1 MNNNKT
7 LNRKKTFL
15 IVWVLLLLGA
25 VFLLN
30 RYFNGK
36 TEVEYQKYLVIGK
49 ENVFVVY
56 DEKISLKIPQD
67 TYIGN
72 DKKVGDYLKEKNYS
86 ELFQV
91 IKSIF
96 PEELEGYVVP
106 RRNVDVAT
114 EYSINIPL
122 IKNGDKNYILTSELN
137 KVFIKLYYG
146 EVSDEGAGKILIDVL
161 NATGRAGYSRKI
173 GDAIQKELGYKFNP
187 ATYEEESEYSYIVNN
202 SLDPKQL
209 EKLVMT
215 VDAKYIRIK
224 EKSNLPTPANAVV
237 ILGKETDGVL
247 KIDILRND
255 EADKEKT
262 ALLQKEGYTNLK
274 SLMTKEKI
282 ESSYIEYKAEDYYIA
297 YKISKLL
304 GIESLV
310 ESKDINDK
318 IKVYLK

>member
-1 MNNNKT
+1 MTKKT

-36 TEVEYQKYLVIGK
+36 TDVQYTKYLVIGK

-67 TYIGN
+67 TYVGN
-72 DKKVGDYLKEKNYS
+72 DKKVEDYLKEKDYS

-91 IKSIF
+91 VKSIF

-106 RRNVDVAT
+106 KRNLDVAT

-122 IKNGDKNYILTSELN
+122 MKNGDRNYILTSELN

-146 EVSDEGAGKILIDVL
+146 DVSNENTGNTMIDVR
-161 NATGRAGYSRKI
+161 NATGKAGYSRKI
-173 GDAIQKELGYKFNP
+173 GEKIQKELGYKINP

-209 EKLVMT
+209 QDLVMAT
-215 VDAKYIRIK
+215 DAKYIRIK
-224 EKSNLPTPANAVV
+224 EKSKLPTPANAVV
-237 ILGKETDGVL
+237 ILGKEAEGVL
-247 KIDILRND
+247 GIDILKNT

-262 ALLQKEGYTNLK
+262 EILKKSGYTNLK
-274 SLMTKEKI
+274 SITTKENI

-297 YKISKLL
+297 YKISKIL
-304 GIESLV
+304 GIDSLV

-318 IKVYLK
+318 IKVYIK

>member
-15 IVWVLLLLGA
+15 IIWVLLLLGA

-36 TEVEYQKYLVIGK
+36 TEVEYQRYLVIGK

-67 TYIGN
+67 IYVGN
-72 DKKVGDYLKEKNYS
+72 DKKVEDYLKEKNYS

-106 RRNVDVAT
+106 KRNLDVAT
-114 EYSINIPL
+114 EYSVNIPV

-161 NATGRAGYSRKI
+161 NAAGKAGYSRKT
-173 GDAIQKELGYKFNP
+173 GEKIQKELGYNYNP
-187 ATYEEESEYSYIVNN
+187 ATYEEESVYSYIVNN

-209 EKLVMT
+209 QNLVMAT
-215 VDAKYIRIK
+215 NAKYIRIK
-224 EKSNLPTPANAVV
+224 EKSKLPTPANAVV
-237 ILGKETDGVL
+237 ILGKETEGVL
-247 KIDILRND
+247 KIDILKSD

-262 ALLQKEGYTNLK
+262 AILQKEGYINLK
-274 SLMTKEKI
+274 SITTKEKI

-304 GIESLV
+304 GIDSLV
-310 ESKDINDK
+310 ESKDLNDK
-318 IKVYLK
+318 IKVYIK

>member
-1 MNNNKT
+1 MTKKT

-36 TEVEYQKYLVIGK
+36 TDVQYTKYLVIGK

-72 DKKVGDYLKEKNYS
+72 DKKVEDYLKEKDYS

-91 IKSIF
+91 VKSIF

-106 RRNVDVAT
+106 KRNLDVAT

-122 IKNGDKNYILTSELN
+122 MKNGDRNYILTSELN

-146 EVSDEGAGKILIDVL
+146 DVSNENTGNTMIDVL
-161 NATGRAGYSRKI
+161 NATGKAGYSRKI
-173 GDAIQKELGYKFNP
+173 GEKIQKELGYKINP

-209 EKLVMT
+209 QDLVMAT
-215 VDAKYIRIK
+215 DAKYIRIK
-224 EKSNLPTPANAVV
+224 EKSKLPTPANAVV
-237 ILGKETDGVL
+237 ILGKEAEGVL
-247 KIDILRND
+247 GIDILKNS

-262 ALLQKEGYTNLK
+262 EILKKAGYTNLK
-274 SLMTKEKI
+274 SITTKENI

-297 YKISKLL
+297 YKISKILE
-304 GIESLV
+304 IDSLV

-318 IKVYLK
+318 IKVYIK